1 MYPSATLGTGLGH
14 RNASIRLARSTYH
27 QAPERLSLTWLMN
40 LLADSIPPQSRVV
53 GGTFEF
59 SFTLPKAANRSNPN
73 GRKNKAENGG
83 HQKATHA
90 AKGENACPTPPAT
103 DSTALKTPSKPRAS
117 LPALEMRQERELPL
131 RAENRK
137 HRKALGLCKDCSNKA
152 IPGQS
157 RCPDCAGKNRQRHRA
172 KEH

>member
-1 MYPSATLGTGLGH
+1 MQE
-14 RNASIRLARSTYH
+14 R
-27 QAPERLSLTWLMN
+27 PERDRDGSRSKGDTLPSRMT
-40 LLADSIPPQSRVV
+40 PQPRGEPVNRINSPNQDQETPQARVV

-90 AKGENACPTPPAT
+90 AKGENACPTQPAT